1 MSKSPFGICGI
12 THWALKV
19 EDFERSLTFYRDRSG
34 FPEIMRIHHQDGN
47 LMLVYLRVTDTQFM
61 EIFPRAK
68 GGTGPAA
75 DANCVHHICLAVA
88 NIEATAALEKALTR
102 A

>member
-34 FPEIMRIHHQDGN
+34 FPEMMRIHH
-47 LMLVYLRVTDTQFM
+47 
-61 EIFPRAK
+61 
-68 GGTGPAA
+68 
-75 DANCVHHICLAVA
+75 
-88 NIEATAALEKALTR
+88 
-102 A
+102 